1 MILASWGGHKHS
13 YRIDL
18 DSKNTLYP
26 QDSTKNHL
34 SLLTIIKSYD
44 SS

>member
-1 MILASWGGHKHS
+1 MILASGGHKHS

-34 SLLTIIKSYD
+34 SLLTISYD